1 MVLGRLRYGAVRVE
15 NEFHW
20 RALIKIGVALRRLL
34 ERDHLRIDDIRDWNA
49 IVQYC
54 LQELTIIAQDWRLTR
69 VEGMRFRPA
78 ETEIERQRPFRGLL
92 VMRSWIFGH
101 VEARNADRARVTGDL
116 HGLVEDNRRLLC
128 AAVPFRLEANR
139 GDEAINDRLANYR
152 RDDRE

>member
-78 ETEIERQRPFRGLL
+78 ETTAPLSRPACHAILDLWSRRGPKC
-92 VMRSWIFGH
+92 RSSP
-101 VEARNADRARVTGDL
+101 RNG
-116 HGLVEDNRRLLC
+116 
-128 AAVPFRLEANR
+128 
-139 GDEAINDRLANYR
+139 
-152 RDDRE
+152 